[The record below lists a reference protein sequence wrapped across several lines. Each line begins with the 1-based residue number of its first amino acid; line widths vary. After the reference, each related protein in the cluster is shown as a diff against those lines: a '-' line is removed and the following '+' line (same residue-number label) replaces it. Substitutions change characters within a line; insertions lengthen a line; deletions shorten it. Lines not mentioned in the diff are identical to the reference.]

1 MENFGL
7 IFGEQSGMVWAA
19 LGAALA
25 LILPGIG
32 SAIGSAEAGEA
43 AAALST
49 EEPEKF
55 GQALILQVLPASQGL
70 YGFVVGLLLIFE
82 ITPELAVSE
91 GLYLLVAAL
100 PITISG
106 YFSARGQGRVA
117 VAAFQILAKQPDSV
131 TQGLIYGIMVE
142 MFAVLAFVGSLLLI
156 LFN

>member
-1 MENFGL
+1 MTGFSM

-25 LILPGIG
+25 LFLPGIG
-32 SAIGSAEAGEA
+32 SAQGSADAGIA
-43 AAALST
+43 ASALST

-55 GQALILQVLPASQGL
+55 GQSLILTTLPASQGL
-70 YGFVVGLLLIFE
+70 YGFVIGLLIILE
-82 ITPELAVSE
+82 ITPKMPPST
-91 GLYLLVAAL
+91 GFYYLMAAL
-100 PITISG
+100 PISLAG

-117 VAAFQILAKQPDSV
+117 VSAFQILAKQPKSF

-156 LFN
+156 LFF